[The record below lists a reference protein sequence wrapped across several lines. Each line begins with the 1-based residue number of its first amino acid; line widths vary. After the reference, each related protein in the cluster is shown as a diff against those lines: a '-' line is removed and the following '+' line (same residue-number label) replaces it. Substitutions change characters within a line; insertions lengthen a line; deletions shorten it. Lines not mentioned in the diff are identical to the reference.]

1 MKLERTER
9 ELFEALSG
17 IEVIDAHE
25 HLVPEARR
33 VARKVDFFILF
44 SHYGISV
51 GKVYGHLIMAKEV
64 VAKALGKRIRAEE
77 MDMQDALRIAKRW
90 FHDNA
95 VRIYGL

>member
-44 SHYGISV
+44 SHGF
-51 GKVYGHLIMAKEV
+51 GMCEAT
-64 VAKALGKRIRAEE
+64 
-77 MDMQDALRIAKRW
+77 
-90 FHDNA
+90 
-95 VRIYGL
+95 